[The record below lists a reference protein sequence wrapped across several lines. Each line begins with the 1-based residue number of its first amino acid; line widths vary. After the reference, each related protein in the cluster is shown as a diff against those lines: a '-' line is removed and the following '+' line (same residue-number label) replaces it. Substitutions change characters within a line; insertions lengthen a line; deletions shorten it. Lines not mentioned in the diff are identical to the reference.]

1 MYFDFIKSNIS
12 LSIKF
17 KINKEVYFYVFK
29 KIRWISVFIL
39 FIFII
44 SIPIGVKNEALQ
56 PIISKLFIIYSVGLI
71 ILNICDLIYQLIV
84 KKIIINMKI

>member
-17 KINKEVYFYVFK
+17 KINKEVYLYVFK

-84 KKIIINMKI
+84 KKKNNN

>member
-71 ILNICDLIYQLIV
+71 ILNICDLIYQFIV
-84 KKIIINMKI
+84 KKNNS

>member
-1 MYFDFIKSNIS
+1 MYFDFIKRDIS

-84 KKIIINMKI
+84 KKNNN

>member
-1 MYFDFIKSNIS
+1 M
-12 LSIKF
+12 
-17 KINKEVYFYVFK
+17 FK

-44 SIPIGVKNEALQ
+44 LIPIGVKNEALQ

-71 ILNICDLIYQLIV
+71 ILNICDLIYQFIV
-84 KKIIINMKI
+84 KKNNN